1 MLLAGRALDI
11 QLLRFAVGR
20 RFDMDQ
26 DTADHLAWRQ
36 QNIPLPI
43 LNCKALATMNA
54 GVLYIHGRTKD
65 LSPIVVLD
73 IKHLAALLERGEI
86 DAESFC
92 MLHNFVAN
100 YVLANMLTPGQ
111 VHKWLVLVNL
121 N

>member
-1 MLLAGRALDI
+1 MTIEEADKRIDVMLAGRALDI

-20 RFDMDQ
+20 RFDLDIAVK
-26 DTADHLAWRQ
+26 DTADHLAWRH

-73 IKHLAALLERGEI
+73 IKHLAVLLERGEI

-100 YVLANMLTPGQ
+100 
-111 VHKWLVLVNL
+111 
-121 N
+121 